1 MNSKQILTALRRITR
16 AIYLHSKQLERQFG
30 LTVPQILILQ
40 TIKDSGTLPTSEIAR
55 QVSLSQAT
63 VTSVIDRLVKK
74 DLVRRERSDLDRR
87 KVGVSLTDFAEEKL
101 ENLPELLQEDF
112 IIRFEKLEN
121 WEQQMLVSS
130 VERIASLMDA
140 QEVDASPI
148 LQPGEILPG
157 NPGEKNQP

>member
-1 MNSKQILTALRRITR
+1 M
-16 AIYLHSKQLERQFG
+16 
-30 LTVPQILILQ
+30 TVPQILILQ

>member
-1 MNSKQILTALRRITR
+1 M
-16 AIYLHSKQLERQFG
+16 
-30 LTVPQILILQ
+30 TVPQILILQ

-74 DLVRRERSDLDRR
+74 DLVRRERSNLDRR
-87 KVGVSLTDFAEEKL
+87 KVGVSLTDSAEEKL

-121 WEQQMLVSS
+121 WEKHMLVSA

-140 QEVDASPI
+140 QEVDASPL

-157 NPGEKNQP
+157 SQGGKNQP